1 MTEPRTPSRDTHDER
16 PRRSH
21 SGTLGWDTHKR
32 LMAGHVRERGS
43 DHVNVPTAPGAGHEE
58 PVFPWDHADFRNHV
72 LRQLAFEFLVLT
84 AARSGEV
91 RLATWDEMDLDAG
104 VWAIPAVRMKAKR
117 DHRVPLSGRALA
129 ILHDVQKLS
138 DGTGLVFRSLR
149 GKPLSS
155 VTLPRLTKELGIAAV
170 PHGFRSSFRD
180 WAAER
185 TNTPREVVEAALA
198 HTVQNPTEAA
208 YARSDLFE
216 RRRRL
221 MDDWPSAIYTR

>member
-1 MTEPRTPSRDTHDER
+1 MGVN
-16 PRRSH
+16 RR
-21 SGTLGWDTHKR
+21 
-32 LMAGHVRERGS
+32 A
-43 DHVNVPTAPGAGHEE
+43 
-58 PVFPWDHADFRNHV
+58 F
-72 LRQLAFEFLVLT
+72 RQLDNA
-84 AARSGEV
+84 
-91 RLATWDEMDLDAG
+91 
-104 VWAIPAVRMKAKR
+104 
-117 DHRVPLSGRALA
+117 
-129 ILHDVQKLS
+129 
-138 DGTGLVFRSLR
+138 GLVFRSLR

-221 MDDWPSAIYTR
+221 MNEWAAYLSGEGRVADAARR